1 MKETPKKIIE
11 FTITYNKYKLRIY
24 NYVLKMVSDKML
36 CEDIVQNIFLKLFE
50 NMELIKN
57 KNSISYWLFKT
68 ARNDVYSFY
77 RSKKVKADQF
87 NVLDADELI
96 KPSSENLEVEFEK
109 RELKNLILH
118 ELNNLPDDQKEVYLL
133 KEYGGLSYK
142 EIAGIMEIEESLVKS
157 RLYKTRQKLISL
169 LRKVEL

>member
-50 NMELIKN
+50 NMDLIKN

-169 LRKVEL
+169 LRRVEL

>member
-50 NMELIKN
+50 NMDLIKN

-96 KPSSENLEVEFEK
+96 KPSSENLELEFEK

-169 LRKVEL
+169 LRRVEL

>member
-1 MKETPKKIIE
+1 LKDTPKKIIE
-11 FTITYNKYKLRIY
+11 FTLTYNKYKLRIY

-36 CEDIVQNIFLKLFE
+36 CEDIVQNIFLKFFE
-50 NMELIKN
+50 NMDLIKN

-77 RSKKVKADQF
+77 RSKKVKTDQF
-87 NVLDADELI
+87 NVLDSDELNQA
-96 KPSSENLEVEFEK
+96 SSENLEVEYEK
-109 RELKNLILH
+109 RELKNLVLK
-118 ELNNLPDDQKEVYLL
+118 ELENLPDDQKEVYLL

-142 EIAGIMEIEESLVKS
+142 EIAGILEIDENLVKS

-169 LRKVEL
+169 IRKVEM

>member
-169 LRKVEL
+169 LRRVEL

>member
-50 NMELIKN
+50 NMDLIKN

>member
-1 MKETPKKIIE
+1 
-11 FTITYNKYKLRIY
+11 
-24 NYVLKMVSDKML
+24 MVSDKML

-87 NVLDADELI
+87 NVLDTDELI

-169 LRKVEL
+169 LRRVEL

>member
-36 CEDIVQNIFLKLFE
+36 CEDIVQNIFLKFYE
-50 NMELIKN
+50 NMDLIKN

-68 ARNDVYSFY
+68 ARNDIYSFF
-77 RSKKVKADQF
+77 RSKKVKSDQF
-87 NVLDADELI
+87 NVLDVDEVN
-96 KPSSENLEVEFEK
+96 KASSENLEIEYEK
-109 RELKNLILH
+109 RELKNIVLN
-118 ELNNLPDDQKEVYLL
+118 ELDNLPDEQKEIYLL

-142 EIAGIMEIEESLVKS
+142 EVAGIMEIDENLVKS

-169 LRKVEL
+169 IRKVET